1 MGVYLKPK
9 PFKEGCVL
17 VSEMLKC
24 NEKHK
29 DYNKS
34 FQFWKEVG
42 FIHLISLIS
51 D

>member
-1 MGVYLKPK
+1 MGVYLKFK
-9 PFKEGCVL
+9 LFKEGCVL
-17 VSEMLKC
+17 VLEMLKC
-24 NEKHK
+24 NEKYK

-42 FIHLISLIS
+42 FIYFISLIS